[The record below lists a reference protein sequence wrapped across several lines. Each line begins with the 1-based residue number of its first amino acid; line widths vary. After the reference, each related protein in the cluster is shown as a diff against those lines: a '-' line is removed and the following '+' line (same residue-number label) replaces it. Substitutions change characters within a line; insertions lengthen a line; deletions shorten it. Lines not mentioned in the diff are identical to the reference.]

1 MRCNL
6 LPYPRAP
13 PTGGMAEYA
22 LGAGRIRKKKNEMKI
37 VKLVATASRR
47 RNDAVSPGNNVED
60 SKEKKNALRP
70 NAESGRAD
78 AVPRCMGKFNKA
90 R

>member
-6 LPYPRAP
+6 LLLSRAVG
-13 PTGGMAEYA
+13 TAEYA
-22 LGAGRIRKKKNEMKI
+22 LGAGRTRKKKNEMK
-37 VKLVATASRR
+37 VMELVETASRR
-47 RNDAVSPGNNVED
+47 RKDAVSPGNNVED

-78 AVPRCMGKFNKA
+78 AVPR
-90 R
+90 